1 MVLAAAARSADAS
14 LSARASES
22 AALTVAADPD
32 HHGYQRGINPDR
44 GGPSRH
50 QYVPALAAM
59 FLSDT
64 FALIRPEQALRP
76 AWPVPC
82 FEPNSSRHP
91 KDFLPRVFPASKNAG
106 VTAADIPR
114 PLCYFVR
121 LHL

>member
-22 AALTVAADPD
+22 AALLVAADPD
-32 HHGYQRGINPDR
+32 HHGYQHGINPDR
-44 GGPSRH
+44 GGRH
-50 QYVPALAAM
+50 PYVPALEAM

-106 VTAADIPR
+106 VTAAAIPR
-114 PLCYFVR
+114 PLWYFVR
-121 LHL
+121 LQL